1 MEQLLPLIVQVI
13 GGALGGNGV
22 AAALKN
28 ANLSKVVATITGIL
42 GGVGG
47 GQLAEYAGLIEK
59 VLGSGNASELVGNG
73 GASAIGGALLTAIVG
88 FIKKSMAHKAA

>member
-13 GGALGGNGV
+13 GGALGGNGA

-28 ANLSKVVATITGIL
+28 VDISKVVATIAGVL

-47 GQLAEYAGLIEK
+47 GQLADYAGLIEK
-59 VLGSGNASELVGNG
+59 VLGSGTAGEIAGNG
-73 GASAIGGALLTAIVG
+73 GAAAIGGALLTAIIG
-88 FIKKSMAHKAA
+88 FIKKSMDKGA